1 MVGKSL
7 ETLSRV
13 WYLIYDK
20 DDSEMIKD
28 YLFTECF
35 WEVVY
40 PDGGKIHQTP
50 ITHDMQKSVPDELQ
64 I

>member
-1 MVGKSL
+1 
-7 ETLSRV
+7 
-13 WYLIYDK
+13 
-20 DDSEMIKD
+20 MIKD